1 MKLLRV
7 GPLGNEKVCA
17 LDNQN
22 KIRDLSPFLNDLN
35 PDTIN
40 FKNLNHLK
48 KINLEE
54 MKLLSPARIGSPVNR
69 PGDFFAIGLNY
80 RAHADKTK
88 SEIKNEPIVFN
99 KSTGCILG
107 PNDNVLK
114 PKNSQKLD
122 HEIEVAIV
130 IGKKGKNI
138 KKSSA
143 MDYIFGFC
151 ICNDYSERE
160 WQKERNGQWVKGKS
174 IAGNLGPILVT
185 RDEIKEPYN
194 LNLSLKLNGKERQ
207 KGNTKELIFDFEYL
221 VSYLSEFLTLNPG
234 SIITTGTPAGTI
246 MEDKNPEFLKNGDE
260 LVLNIDCLGE
270 QKQLIVSE

>member
-7 GPLGNEKVCA
+7 GPLGGEKVCA
-17 LDNQN
+17 LDNQGG
-22 KIRDLSPFLNDLN
+22 IRDLSSYLDDLN

-40 FKNLNHLK
+40 FKNLDHLK
-48 KINLEE
+48 KINLNE
-54 MKLLSPARIGSPVNR
+54 MKIISPTRIGSPVSR

-88 SEIKNEPIVFN
+88 SEIKKEPIVFN

-143 MDYIFGFC
+143 MDFVFGFC
-151 ICNDYSERE
+151 ICNDYSERD
-160 WQKERNGQWVKGKS
+160 WQKERNGQWIKGKS
-174 IAGNLGPILVT
+174 IAGNLGPVLVT

-194 LNLSLKLNGKERQ
+194 LNLSLKLNGRERQ
-207 KGNTKELIFDFEYL
+207 KGNTLI
-221 VSYLSEFLTLNPG
+221 
-234 SIITTGTPAGTI
+234 
-246 MEDKNPEFLKNGDE
+246 
-260 LVLNIDCLGE
+260 LNI
-270 QKQLIVSE
+270 

>member
-7 GPLGNEKVCA
+7 GPLGGEKVCA
-17 LDNQN
+17 LDNQGG
-22 KIRDLSPFLNDLN
+22 IRDLSSYLDDLN

-40 FKNLNHLK
+40 FKNLDYLK
-48 KINLEE
+48 KINLNE
-54 MKLLSPARIGSPVNR
+54 MKIISPTRIGSPVSR

-88 SEIKNEPIVFN
+88 SEIKKEPIVFN

-143 MDYIFGFC
+143 MDFVFGFC
-151 ICNDYSERE
+151 ICNDYSERD
-160 WQKERNGQWVKGKS
+160 WQKERNGQWIKGKS
-174 IAGNLGPILVT
+174 IAGNLGPVLVT

-194 LNLSLKLNGKERQ
+194 LNLSLKLNGRERQ
-207 KGNTKELIFDFEYL
+207 KGNTKELIFNFEYL
-221 VSYLSEFLTLNPG
+221 VSYLSEFMTLYPG
-234 SIITTGTPAGTI
+234 TIITTGTPAGTI
-246 MEDKNPEFLKNGDE
+246 MEDENPRFLKSGDE
-260 LVLNIDCLGE
+260 LVLKIDYLGE
-270 QKQLIVSE
+270 QKQLIVNE

>member
-7 GPLGNEKVCA
+7 GPLGDEKVCA
-17 LDNQN
+17 LDNQGG
-22 KIRDLSPFLNDLN
+22 IRDLSSYLDDLN

-40 FKNLNHLK
+40 FKNLDYLK
-48 KINLEE
+48 KINLNE
-54 MKLLSPARIGSPVNR
+54 MKIISPTCIGSPVSR

-88 SEIKNEPIVFN
+88 SEIKKEPIVFN

-143 MDYIFGFC
+143 MDFVFGFC
-151 ICNDYSERE
+151 ICNDYSERD
-160 WQKERNGQWVKGKS
+160 WQKERNGQWIKGKS

-194 LNLSLKLNGKERQ
+194 LNLSLKLNGRERQ
-207 KGNTKELIFDFEYL
+207 KGNTKELIFNFEYL
-221 VSYLSEFLTLNPG
+221 VSYLSEFMTLYPG
-234 SIITTGTPAGTI
+234 TIITTGTPAGTI
-246 MEDKNPEFLKNGDE
+246 MEDENPQFLKSGDE
-260 LVLNIDCLGE
+260 LVLKIDYLGE
-270 QKQLIVSE
+270 QKQLIVNE

>member
-7 GPLGNEKVCA
+7 GPLGGEKVCA
-17 LDNQN
+17 LDNQGG
-22 KIRDLSPFLNDLN
+22 IRDLSSYLDDLN

-40 FKNLNHLK
+40 FKNLDHLK
-48 KINLEE
+48 KINLNE
-54 MKLLSPARIGSPVNR
+54 MKIISPTRIGSPVSR

-88 SEIKNEPIVFN
+88 SEIKKEPIVFN

-143 MDYIFGFC
+143 MDFVFGFC
-151 ICNDYSERE
+151 ICNDYSERD
-160 WQKERNGQWVKGKS
+160 WQKERNGQWIKGKS
-174 IAGNLGPILVT
+174 IAGNLGPVLVT

-194 LNLSLKLNGKERQ
+194 LNLSLKLNGRERQ
-207 KGNTKELIFDFEYL
+207 KGNTKELIFNFEYL
-221 VSYLSEFLTLNPG
+221 VSYLSEFMTLYPG
-234 SIITTGTPAGTI
+234 TIITTGTPAGTI
-246 MEDKNPEFLKNGDE
+246 MEDENPRFLKSGDE
-260 LVLNIDCLGE
+260 LVLKIDYLGE
-270 QKQLIVSE
+270 QKQLIVNE

>member
-7 GPLGNEKVCA
+7 GPLGDEKVCA
-17 LDNQN
+17 LDNQGR
-22 KIRDLSPFLNDLN
+22 IRDLSSYLDDLN

-40 FKNLNHLK
+40 FKNLDHLK
-48 KINLEE
+48 KINLNE
-54 MKLLSPARIGSPVNR
+54 MKIISPTRIGSPVSR

-88 SEIKNEPIVFN
+88 SEIKKEPIVFN

-138 KKSSA
+138 KKSFA
-143 MDYIFGFC
+143 MDFIFGFC
-151 ICNDYSERE
+151 ICNDYSERD
-160 WQKERNGQWVKGKS
+160 WQKERNGQWIKGKS

-194 LNLSLKLNGKERQ
+194 LNLSLKLNGRERQ
-207 KGNTKELIFDFEYL
+207 KGNTKELIFNFEYL
-221 VSYLSEFLTLNPG
+221 VSYLSEFMTLYPG
-234 SIITTGTPAGTI
+234 TIITTGTPAGTI
-246 MEDKNPEFLKNGDE
+246 MEDENPQFLKSGDE
-260 LVLNIDCLGE
+260 LVLKIDYLGE
-270 QKQLIVSE
+270 QKQLIVNE